1 FSYGHISTKC
11 PDSERNERRL
21 DNAIEKFC
29 EDNKLKFISMDS
41 VVENDD
47 LVDGLHPNTRGH
59 IKIFNRIKSEVESL
73 L

>member
-1 FSYGHISTKC
+1 
-11 PDSERNERRL
+11 
-21 DNAIEKFC
+21 
-29 EDNKLKFISMDS
+29 MDS